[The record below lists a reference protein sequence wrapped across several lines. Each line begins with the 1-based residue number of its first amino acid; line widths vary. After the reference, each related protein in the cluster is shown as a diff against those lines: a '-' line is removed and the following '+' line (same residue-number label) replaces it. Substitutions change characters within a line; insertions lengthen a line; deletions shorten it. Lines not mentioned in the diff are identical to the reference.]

1 MAIKKNNFN
10 MKTLSNLFSLLF
22 ALVLVTSCTDDATKP
37 ALKATVT
44 ANEFL
49 APAAASYVLTATN
62 ANNVLATFKWTAP
75 NFGFATSITYKVQM
89 DKASGTFTAPIEIG
103 SVNNKL
109 EVAVKVSD
117 MNTKLLGL
125 GLVPEQAASIKL
137 RVVSS
142 INDKV
147 APVVSSEKTISV
159 TPYATSFPSVWAM
172 GAGLNGWGPWD
183 NPDKAVEVVG
193 ISFQVN
199 EMVAR
204 LTNGQPFRF
213 FAQYDWNPNSYN
225 YPFFTTVDSK
235 FENANDDDKNLRF
248 VGTTGWY
255 RVTVNFNTKVVTA
268 VAVNEPV
275 LYMMGEAL
283 NGWGPWDA
291 TPLKQVKMTYKKP
304 GVFEANPTFIVQS
317 FRFFA
322 QDNWGPTSYNYPYFS
337 GGVDSKFENANDDD
351 KNLKY
356 IGNPGAYRIRVDL
369 NDKKV
374 TNF

>member
-1 MAIKKNNFN
+1 

-62 ANNVLATFKWTAP
+62 ANNVLETFKWTAP
-75 NFGFATSITYKVQM
+75 NFGFASSITYKVQM
-89 DKASGTFTAPIEIG
+89 DKASGTFAAPIEIG

-159 TPYATSFPSVWAM
+159 TPYATSFPSVWGM
-172 GAGLNGWGPWD
+172 GAGLNGWGPWTD
-183 NPDKAVEVVG
+183 PNKAVEVVG

-204 LTNGQPFRF
+204 LTNGEAFRF

-225 YPFFTTVDSK
+225 YPYFTTVDAK
-235 FENANDDDKNLRF
+235 FENANDGDKNFKF

-255 RVTVNFNTKVVTA
+255 KVTVNFNTKTVTA
-268 VAVNEPV
+268 VSVNEPV
-275 LYMMGEAL
+275 LFMMGAGL
-283 NGWGPWDA
+283 NGWGPWNS
-291 TPLKQVKMTYKKP
+291 KEVKMTYKKP
-304 GVFEANPTFIVQS
+304 GVFEANPTFQVES

-322 QDNWGPTSYNYPYFS
+322 QNDWGPTSYNYPFFS
-337 GGVDSKFENANDDD
+337 GGVDSKFENANDGD
-351 KNLKY
+351 KNFKY
-356 IGNPGAYRIRVDL
+356 IGTPGAYKVRVDL
-369 NDKKV
+369 NAKTV